1 MGITTSGRSKKKTV
15 TANLKWPKAD
25 GIAWPGVAGYNG
37 HIMEKGKDASCDY
50 TANKKQAKRR
60 PNQRMVIISCY
71 ELKENRE
78 KGVFC

>member
-1 MGITTSGRSKKKTV
+1 
-15 TANLKWPKAD
+15 
-25 GIAWPGVAGYNG
+25 
-37 HIMEKGKDASCDY
+37 MEKGKDASCDY